1 MDKVTSKVR
10 AFYETYPYPPGGSVD
25 CDGYR
30 ARLLL
35 SYIERSAGAGEKLH
49 VLEAGC
55 GRALN
60 LQAAARLQPDI
71 EFTGIDINRVAIREA
86 QQAASSEG
94 LTHLRFAEGNLL
106 EASSIPTVKGGYD
119 LILSYGVIHHL
130 SDPLKGLIHLQ
141 ENLATQGVIALMVDG
156 RYGRQPLDRYR
167 DVLTTLEG
175 KEEAASSSLVTARA
189 LARVAEH
196 TLFKGNC
203 WQGTADVDEVEFA
216 DRCLHVHENSY
227 DMDSL
232 KQLLEVAGLRFI
244 RWLEPADWSV
254 DRLLE
259 EPSLKQLLSQQ
270 DAFQRYRLIERLCY
284 RPKLTFVAAKQA
296 ADTRHELSMADIAQT
311 PFRLNPQV
319 KTMSQE
325 SGGSSYQLR
334 QQVPFEAETL
344 CERQVLALTELSS
357 SQLSGSQIANRL
369 AESGCSHDAVFSVLY
384 ELEARELIYRP
395 NTAFSEVTQ

>member
-10 AFYETYPYPPGGSVD
+10 AFYETYPYPPGGAVD
-25 CDGYR
+25 CDGYH

-35 SYIERSAGAGEKLH
+35 SYIERTENGRENLQ

-55 GRALN
+55 GRAVN
-60 LQAAARLQPDI
+60 LQAAARLQPDV

-86 QQAASSEG
+86 QQAVLSRG
-94 LTHLRFAEGNLL
+94 LSNLKFAEADLL
-106 EASSIPTVKGGYD
+106 DPSSIPPVEGGYD

-130 SDPLKGLIHLQ
+130 SDPLKGLSHLQ
-141 ENLATQGVIALMVDG
+141 ANLSAQGVIALMVDG
-156 RYGRQPLDRYR
+156 SFGRQPLDRYR
-167 DVLTTLEG
+167 DILSTLERDG
-175 KEEAASSSLVTARA
+175 EIASSRMATARA

-203 WQGTADVDEVEFA
+203 WQGTAEVDEVEFA
-216 DRCLHVHENSY
+216 DRCLHVHECNY

-232 KQLLEVAGLRFI
+232 KQLLDAAGLRFV

-254 DRLLE
+254 NRLLE

-270 DAFQRYRLIERLCY
+270 DEFQRYRLIERLFY
-284 RPKLTFVAAKQA
+284 RPKLTFVAARQA
-296 ADTRHELSMADIAQT
+296 ADSRHELSMADIAQT
-311 PFRLNPQV
+311 SFRLNPQV
-319 KTMSQE
+319 KLMSKE
-325 SGGSSYQLR
+325 SGGASYQLR
-334 QQVPFEAETL
+334 QQALFEPETL
-344 CERQVLALTELSS
+344 CEQQVMALAELSS

-369 AESGCSHDAVFSVLY
+369 AESDCSHDAVFSVLY